1 MPEDRRHVQ
10 EIKNFYYGHQTELC
24 SLPGDEEVL
33 LKLTGKYNN
42 CPPRVQ
48 YFYPKPIL
56 ELRCFFCASR
66 RNLYILIFLLGK
78 FSFYVLDMCSMS
90 WFHQPFDFDSKLLAS
105 KVVIFFIR

>member
-56 ELRCFFCASR
+56 ELRCFFLCKQKEFI
-66 RNLYILIFLLGK
+66 YINFFIRKIFLLC
-78 FSFYVLDMCSMS
+78 FRYVQYVLVPS
-90 WFHQPFDFDSKLLAS
+90 A
-105 KVVIFFIR
+105 IRL